1 MGSFKNMLKGFL
13 FLAIY
18 AATTIIIP
26 LLTFSWLYEL
36 TVHGFPLSFEQ
47 QEYQSVLFWVPALG
61 LVICG
66 CAFFS
71 HSSPKK
77 SIRKAIFALIQVIVN
92 CLYIWSY
99 KFSGA
104 TDIQFTIASFGY
116 FSLNI
121 QQMILLYLGIY
132 FLTIVI
138 KVYDI
143 IDFTVN
149 RKKIR
154 EDRMKAS

>member
-1 MGSFKNMLKGFL
+1 MGAVKNLLRGFIYT
-13 FLAIY
+13 AIY
-18 AATTIIIP
+18 AVTTIIIP
-26 LLTFSWLYEL
+26 LVTFSWLFQM
-36 TVHGFPLSFEQ
+36 TVQGFPLDFEQ
-47 QEYQSVLFWVPALG
+47 QEYQNILFWVTAFG

-71 HSSPKK
+71 HSSPKQ
-77 SIRKAIFALIQVIVN
+77 SIRKAVFALIQVIIN

-99 KFSGA
+99 RFSGA
-104 TDIQFTIASFGY
+104 TDVQFTIVGY
-116 FSLNI
+116 GFFSLDV
-121 QQMILLYLGIY
+121 QQMVLIYMGIY

-149 RKKIR
+149 REKIR
-154 EDRMKAS
+154 ENRMKA

>member
-1 MGSFKNMLKGFL
+1 MGAIKNMLRGSIYS
-13 FLAIY
+13 AIY
-18 AATTIIIP
+18 AVTTIVIP
-26 LLTFSWLYEL
+26 LLTFSWLFQL
-36 TVHGFPLSFEQ
+36 TVQGFPLDFEQ
-47 QEYQSVLFWVPALG
+47 QEYQNILFWVTAFG

-77 SIRKAIFALIQVIVN
+77 SVRKAVFALIQVIVN

-104 TDIQFTIASFGY
+104 TDIQFTISEYGF
-116 FSLNI
+116 FSLDV
-121 QQMILLYLGIY
+121 QQMVLLYMGIY

-143 IDFTVN
+143 IDFAIN
-149 RKKIR
+149 REKIQ
-154 EDRMKAS
+154 EDRMKA

>member
-1 MGSFKNMLKGFL
+1 MGAVKNMLRGFIYT
-13 FLAIY
+13 AIY
-18 AATTIIIP
+18 AVITIIIP
-26 LLTFSWLYEL
+26 LVTFSWLFQM
-36 TVHGFPLSFEQ
+36 TIQGFPLDFEQ
-47 QEYQSVLFWVPALG
+47 QEYQNILFWVTAFG

-71 HSSPKK
+71 HSSPKQ
-77 SIRKAIFALIQVIVN
+77 SIRKAVFALIQIIVN

-99 KFSGA
+99 RFSGA
-104 TDIQFTIASFGY
+104 TDVQFTIVGY
-116 FSLNI
+116 GFFSLDV
-121 QQMILLYLGIY
+121 QQMVLIYMGIY

-149 RKKIR
+149 REKIR
-154 EDRMKAS
+154 ENRMKA

>member
-1 MGSFKNMLKGFL
+1 VGSFKNMLKGFL

-18 AATTIIIP
+18 AAITIIIP

-36 TVHGFPLSFEQ
+36 TVHGFPLNFEQ

-99 KFSGA
+99 RFSGA
-104 TDIQFTIASFGY
+104 TDIQFTIANFGY

-138 KVYDI
+138 KMYDI

>member
-1 MGSFKNMLKGFL
+1 MGSFKNMLKGFI

-18 AATTIIIP
+18 AVITIVIP
-26 LLTFSWLYEL
+26 LVTFSWLYEM
-36 TVHGFPLSFEQ
+36 TVYGFPLNFEQ
-47 QEYQSVLFWVPALG
+47 HEYQNILFWVPALG
-61 LVICG
+61 LTISG

-77 SIRKAIFALIQVIVN
+77 SIRKAVFALIQVIVN
-92 CLYIWSY
+92 CLYLWSY

-104 TDIQFTIASFGY
+104 TDIQFTIANFGY

-121 QQMILLYLGIY
+121 QQMVLLYMGIY
-132 FLTIVI
+132 FLTIII

-143 IDFTVN
+143 LDFTIN

-154 EDRMKAS
+154 EDRMKA

>member
-1 MGSFKNMLKGFL
+1 MGAVKNLLRGFIYT
-13 FLAIY
+13 AIY
-18 AATTIIIP
+18 AVTTIIIP
-26 LLTFSWLYEL
+26 LVTFSWLFQM
-36 TVHGFPLSFEQ
+36 TVQGFPLDFEQ
-47 QEYQSVLFWVPALG
+47 QEYQNILFWVTAFG

-71 HSSPKK
+71 HSSPKQ
-77 SIRKAIFALIQVIVN
+77 SIRKAVFALIQVIVN

-99 KFSGA
+99 RFSGA
-104 TDIQFTIASFGY
+104 TDVQFTIVGY
-116 FSLNI
+116 GFFSLDV
-121 QQMILLYLGIY
+121 QQMVLIYMGIY

-149 RKKIR
+149 REKIR
-154 EDRMKAS
+154 ENRMKA